1 MVVVVVGCVAGRSQA
16 GGDDAFGR
24 ARKQPVGNRNI
35 EAVSQGAS
43 NIQHHHSS
51 NMIHLKDNVSGRQ
64 ITQINIFS
72 FLENRGICDIIAA
85 P

>member
-24 ARKQPVGNRNI
+24 ARKQPAGNRNI
-35 EAVSQGAS
+35 EVVPQGAS
-43 NIQHHHSS
+43 NLQHHHSS
-51 NMIHLKDNVSGRQ
+51 NMIYLKDNINERQ
-64 ITQINIFS
+64 STQINIFS
-72 FLENRGICDIIAA
+72 FLENCGIYDIIAA